1 MQFITTIYL
10 LENKGSKRYLT
21 YFIEEKAENNAI
33 NLIFL
38 KSLLC
43 ANHISKSFA
52 YK

>member
-10 LENKGSKRYLT
+10 LENKGSKTYLT
-21 YFIEEKAENNAI
+21 YFIEEKPEDNAI
-33 NLIFL
+33 NIIFL